1 MTPVQ
6 ILKRAYNNN
15 IAAMA
20 RDTGIKYQTLYKLR
34 LTDERIG
41 TLTLNEFWALQRH
54 GYYTDEEVLQIA
66 RYGK

>member
-1 MTPVQ
+1 MKPVE
-6 ILKRAYNNN
+6 ILKKAYGGN

-41 TLTLNEFWALQRH
+41 SMTLSELWALQRH
-54 GYYTDEEVLQIA
+54 GYYTDDEILEIA
-66 RYGK
+66 RYGV